1 MKIILADREAQL
13 MEILWEYGPAT
24 VSDVRERLA
33 DELAY
38 TTVLTMLRTLELK
51 GYVRHEEQG
60 RAHVYS
66 AVIQRQAAQRSALKA
81 LTVKLFKGSHAL
93 LVTHLVSDETLTEGE
108 IRRIRQLIDSRSRRG
123 KS

>member
-51 GYVRHEEQG
+51 GYVRHEERG

-66 AVIQRQAAQRSALKA
+66 AVIQRQAAQRSALRA
-81 LTVKLFKGSHAL
+81 LTAKLFKGSHAL
-93 LVTHLVSDETLTEGE
+93 LVTHLVSDETLTEEE
-108 IRRIRQLIDSRSRRG
+108 IRRIGQLIHSRSRRG